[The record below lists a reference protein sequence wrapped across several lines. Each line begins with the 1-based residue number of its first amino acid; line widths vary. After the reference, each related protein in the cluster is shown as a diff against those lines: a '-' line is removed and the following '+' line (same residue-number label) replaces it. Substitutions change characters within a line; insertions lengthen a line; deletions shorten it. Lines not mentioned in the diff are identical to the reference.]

1 MSKEPE
7 PKKRF
12 EVKMRMNNGG
22 IEKQIFI
29 DGEMLEWSLDTASLV
44 DAKKMGPMYFKA
56 AQDDIVKHFCEA
68 VGETIGRRITVE
80 DLREAIKTGW
90 I

>member
-1 MSKEPE
+1 MSKEVE

-12 EVKMRMNNGG
+12 EVKMRMNQGG

-29 DGEMLEWSLDTASLV
+29 DGELLDWSMDTSSLME
-44 DAKKMGPMYFKA
+44 AKKMGLMYFKA
-56 AQDDIVKHFCEA
+56 AQDDVVKHFCNA
-68 VGETIGRRITVE
+68 VSETIGRRITHQ
-80 DLREAIKTGW
+80 DLQEAIKTGW